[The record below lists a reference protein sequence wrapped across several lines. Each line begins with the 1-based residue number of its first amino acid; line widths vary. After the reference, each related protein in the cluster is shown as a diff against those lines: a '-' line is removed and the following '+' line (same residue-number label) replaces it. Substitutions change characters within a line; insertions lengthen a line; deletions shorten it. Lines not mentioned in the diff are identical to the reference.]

1 MAITSV
7 NSQSVTVLIRTWIF
21 MIIFCF
27 AGGVAGSCLSYGHSC
42 WGAHGKRN
50 GGHNNGYL
58 VPSKT
63 INEQGVPYLTKD
75 QFILSRL
82 IGRPLV
88 SNKYKGRWDRL
99 FKIKASFPEHWNDDE
114 LDTHLI
120 NNEPIRDQNNNENMN
135 QNKRKHI
142 ENVQNMAEY
151 DNINDERKEIP
162 EILLISNNENNHH
175 DSKPQNA
182 ELFKFLSNTND
193 NFE

>member
-7 NSQSVTVLIRTWIF
+7 NSQSVTVLVRTWIF

-42 WGAHGKRN
+42 WGGHGKRN

-120 NNEPIRDQNNNENMN
+120 NNESIRDQNNNENMN

-142 ENVQNMAEY
+142 ENEQNMAGY

-162 EILLISNNENNHH
+162 EILLISNNENNHR
-175 DSKPQNA
+175 DSKPQNV
-182 ELFKFLSNTND
+182 ELFKFLSNTNG